1 MSVLATAAA
10 GMGVALVPAALERL
24 QIPHLTYRKIPEL
37 SDVADLVLISR
48 AAETSGVVRAFLQLA
63 RANSAD

>member
-1 MSVLATAAA
+1 MGIALA
-10 GMGVALVPAALERL
+10 PAALERL
-24 QIPHLTYRKIPEL
+24 QIPYLTYRKLPEL

-48 AAETSGVVRAFLQLA
+48 AQETSGAVRAFLQLA